1 MNIIYY
7 LLFLLLIV
15 QIFKI
20 TSRGVLTISTVVIT
34 QKTALEEKVFNVY
47 YPNKKEDEN
56 DCCDFREKL
65 LNELIEEYD
74 ARL

>member
-1 MNIIYY
+1 
-7 LLFLLLIV
+7 
-15 QIFKI
+15 
-20 TSRGVLTISTVVIT
+20 VLTISTVVIT